1 MISMEEARLRLLA
14 AVSPT
19 AIEELPLV
27 AAVGAFAALDV
38 ASPQVHPLFDMSAVD
53 GYAFAFGGTSWRVV
67 GSLAAGEALA
77 HSLRPGEAVRIFTGA
92 MLPAGC
98 DTVVMQE
105 FVQRT
110 DDVIQHSDERLA
122 RGGNVRR
129 RAEQVRVGDVLLHR
143 GQRIRAAHV
152 GLLASVGIDRVA
164 VHQRPQVTV
173 VRTGGEFIAPGAAH
187 SGRIFS
193 SNEQMLEGALRADGY
208 SLARPPVLVH
218 DERSALRAAFSAAM
232 EGGGLVISTGGVS
245 VGEHDLVAGVLQELG
260 AEVLFH
266 GVRQKP
272 GKPMLAAR
280 RDRSLVLALPGNPRA
295 VLVAWH
301 VHVRPLL
308 AAMQGALDPWPI
320 SGTLPLAAP
329 VRWKG
334 GRVDL
339 RAGQVRNGG
348 VHLLP
353 DEGSHMLLGMCAA
366 GVLVELPDAGGELAA
381 GAAVKVHYLGH

>member
-1 MISMEEARLRLLA
+1 
-14 AVSPT
+14 
-19 AIEELPLV
+19 
-27 AAVGAFAALDV
+27 
-38 ASPQVHPLFDMSAVD
+38 
-53 GYAFAFGGTSWRVV
+53 
-67 GSLAAGEALA
+67 
-77 HSLRPGEAVRIFTGA
+77 
-92 MLPAGC
+92 
-98 DTVVMQE
+98 
-105 FVQRT
+105 
-110 DDVIQHSDERLA
+110 
-122 RGGNVRR
+122 
-129 RAEQVRVGDVLLHR
+129 
-143 GQRIRAAHV
+143 
-152 GLLASVGIDRVA
+152 
-164 VHQRPQVTV
+164 
-173 VRTGGEFIAPGAAH
+173 
-187 SGRIFS
+187 
-193 SNEQMLEGALRADGY
+193 
-208 SLARPPVLVH
+208 
-218 DERSALRAAFSAAM
+218 M

-329 VRWKG
+329 VRGKG
-334 GRVDL
+334 GRGAL
-339 RAGQVRNGG
+339 RPGQVRNGG